1 MCYVIYIDSPEV
13 DFNLLYKKYWI
24 IIIEIK
30 QSCIIYNEKLPLL
43 YHLFLLVAWS
53 STRLLMFTLGF
64 MPRHKC
70 LFVCPQ
76 MINPNNLQKISF
88 CESES
93 WWAFKWLFFG
103 LGFSLFYTDWHD
115 LSLSLF
121 CTISCSKQNWYIKQ
135 ILSVLLLGGAIVKT
149 ILLSDLDILP
159 SRAVNIPEAN
169 NDQKLGSYDLDFHL
183 WSDEK

>member
-1 MCYVIYIDSPEV
+1 MKSYLCYIICFYLLHEV
-13 DFNLLYKKYWI
+13 VQGCWCSRWALCQDTN
-24 IIIEIK
+24 
-30 QSCIIYNEKLPLL
+30 
-43 YHLFLLVAWS
+43 V
-53 STRLLMFTLGF
+53 
-64 MPRHKC
+64 C